1 MYLFFLFC
9 LFFFIPDVAYGWG
22 PGTHL
27 EIALTVLKHAVWAAP
42 VIRNL
47 IQTYPA
53 EFIYGHVSPD
63 IIVGKKYAGAIHH
76 CHNWAIGKLI
86 LEEAGN
92 DMDRAAAWGYL
103 THLAADVV
111 AHNYFIPYKLIRSF
125 PQRTLGHAYWEMRM
139 DLFVPEECWRRLGQ
153 VIHRDYTSFDHLLD
167 RVLKKTL
174 FSFQTNKKIF
184 NSIMILHKMKQVR
197 FGLRTYARASRWE
210 ITPGRVKHYKDLMWE
225 SVRRFLAH
233 PASARCLVSDPAGT
247 RKLKYAAELRKGL
260 RQIMK
265 RQGMA
270 GEKPLQNFLGAVK
283 ESLERGIYDPLVK
296 LPELASLKY
305 ELSRI
310 SIHRSK
316 RGSRISL

>member
-1 MYLFFLFC
+1 MPFVYAAICALFWLAD
-9 LFFFIPDVAYGWG
+9 PTPAYAWG

-27 EIALTVLKHAVWAAP
+27 EIALTVLKHAAWAAP

-63 IIVGKKYAGAIHH
+63 IIMGKKYAGAIHH

-86 LEEAGN
+86 LEEADN

-103 THLAADVV
+103 THLAADCV
-111 AHNYFIPYKLIRSF
+111 AHNYFVPYKLIQSF
-125 PQRTLGHAYWEMRM
+125 PQRTLGHAYWEMRL
-139 DLFVPEECWRRLGQ
+139 DLFVPGDCWKAIGG

-174 FSFQTNKKIF
+174 FSFRTNKKIF

-210 ITPGRVKHYKDLMWE
+210 ITPARVKHYKDLMWE
-225 SVRRFLAH
+225 SLRGFLAH
-233 PASARCLVSDPAGT
+233 PSQARCLAADPAGT

-260 RQIMK
+260 RQTMK
-265 RQGMA
+265 RQGIE
-270 GEKPLQNFLGAVK
+270 GEKHLQNFLDAVK
-283 ESLERGIYDPLVK
+283 GSLECGIYDPLVK
-296 LPELASLKY
+296 LPDVASLKY
-305 ELSRI
+305 DLSRI
-310 SIHRSK
+310 SLHRAK
-316 RGSRISL
+316 RGS